1 MKQVSENVGAFY
13 QHYPRVAVA
22 VSAYH
27 EGKADAM
34 TCGWHTP
41 LSFKPPLY
49 GVLLSPKRFTYK
61 LIIDSGEF
69 AVNFLPATAASLA
82 AAIGGSK
89 GATLDKFTAFD
100 IARDVPLKTN
110 APVLTDAYT
119 TYECKL
125 VEDRKYG
132 DHQLLVGEVV
142 AVHWLPEA
150 FTAEETLDLKTITP
164 AFYLGNDKYLTK
176 LKATI
181 EKVERG
187 KQ

>member
-1 MKQVSENVGAFY
+1 
-13 QHYPRVAVA
+13 
-22 VSAYH
+22 
-27 EGKADAM
+27 M

-61 LIIDSGEF
+61 LIVDSGEF

-89 GATLDKFTAFD
+89 GANIDKFAAFNIKRD
-100 IARDVPLKTN
+100 IPLKTN
-110 APVLTDAYT
+110 APVLEDAYA

-125 VEDRKYG
+125 VEDRLYG

-150 FTAEETLDLKTITP
+150 FTSEETLDLKTIAP
-164 AFYLGNDKYLTK
+164 AFYLGNDKYTTK

>member
-13 QHYPRVAVA
+13 QHYPRIAVA
-22 VSAYH
+22 VSSYH
-27 EGKADAM
+27 NGKADVM

-61 LIIDSGEF
+61 LIIDSNEF
-69 AVNFLPATAASLA
+69 AVNFLPATSASLA

-89 GATLDKFTAFD
+89 GATMDKFAAFD
-100 IARDVPLKTN
+100 IAHDIPLRTN
-110 APVLTDAYT
+110 APVLAGAYAA
-119 TYECKL
+119 YECRL

-142 AVHWLPEA
+142 AVHWLVEA
-150 FTAEETLDLKTITP
+150 FTADETLDLKVIAP

-181 EKVERG
+181 EKEERG
-187 KQ
+187 IA